1 MISWSVLVAAA
12 GVTLAV
18 WVVWAPKRVAIFSP
32 RWGPRGASQ
41 IIRPAYLVGLVAG
54 AGFGWVLFGVAGLV
68 IGAVAGLAGGRWLAT
83 IVPAEDAK
91 RHQRMVAEFPLV
103 AGMLA
108 AVVESGAPVRFAAT
122 AVSRVIDGPN
132 GDILRGVVA
141 RCDVGLTDAE
151 AWRTLAPD
159 PVWGDL
165 ARELARCVDTGAA
178 TGKVLNSAA
187 KQARKDA
194 AAQAITQARSV
205 GVTSTLPLVC
215 CFLPAF
221 LLVGV
226 VPIIGGLIGN
236 YVTGF

>member
-1 MISWSVLVAAA
+1 MISWAAFVAAA

-18 WVVWAPKRVAIFSP
+18 RLLCCQQRVAIFSP
-32 RWGPRGASQ
+32 RRATLGASQ
-41 IIRPAYLVGLVAG
+41 IVRPVYLVGLVAG
-54 AGFGWVLFGVAGLV
+54 AGIGWVLFGIAGLV
-68 IGAVAGLAGGRWLAT
+68 VGAVVGLVGGRWLSVM
-83 IVPAEDAK
+83 VPAEDAK
-91 RHQRMVAEFPLV
+91 RAKLMVAEFPLV
-103 AGMLA
+103 VGLLA
-108 AVVESGAPVRFAAT
+108 SVVESGAPVRFAAT
-122 AVSRVIDGPN
+122 AVSQVIDGQN
-132 GDILRGVVA
+132 GDVLSGVVA
-141 RCDVGLTDAE
+141 KCDIGFTDAE
-151 AWRTLAPD
+151 AWRTVTPD

-178 TGKVLNSAA
+178 TGQVLNAAA
-187 KQARKDA
+187 KQAGKSA

-236 YVTGF
+236 YVSGF